1 MAIVN
6 GGHVIFSGSGVVLNS
21 ETVGSV
27 VRRRC
32 CCTSVDCKLFKGNL
46 ESCL

>member
-21 ETVGSV
+21 ETVGE
-27 VRRRC
+27 C
-32 CCTSVDCKLFKGNL
+32 GKKTMLLHKC
-46 ESCL
+46 